1 MNSRRVESVVI
12 SWRKINY
19 HIVQL
24 VPLALYCLQQSFNS
38 SVSTLDLVDPAGAVL
53 IPVVP
58 DHTDHKLIQTVRA
71 PLHTVDRAVGV
82 VDSASR

>member
-1 MNSRRVESVVI
+1 M
-12 SWRKINY
+12 
-19 HIVQL
+19 QL
-24 VPLALYCLQQSFNS
+24 VPLTLYCLKQSFNS
-38 SVSTLDLVDPAGAVL
+38 SMSTLDFFDPAGAVL

-71 PLHTVDRAVGV
+71 PLHTVNRAVGV